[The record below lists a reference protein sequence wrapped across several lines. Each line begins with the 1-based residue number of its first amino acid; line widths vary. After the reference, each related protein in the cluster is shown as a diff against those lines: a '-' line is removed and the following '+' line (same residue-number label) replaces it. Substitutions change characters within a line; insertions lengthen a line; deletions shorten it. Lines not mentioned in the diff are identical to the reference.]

1 MFQLDEKL
9 QADTF
14 FIADLKMSRLL
25 LMNDSNYP
33 WLILVPKKPNLV
45 EITDLIFDE
54 QIVVLQE
61 VNLIAEILKKS
72 FNADKLNIANLG
84 NVVKQLHIHIIARF
98 KNDTTFPKPV
108 WGNASAIP
116 YQEKAAQ
123 DLIIKIRELLPR

>member
-116 YQEKAAQ
+116 YQEKAVQ